1 MISRQFLTLLCFWF
15 FIGQVQGQDQILFD
29 LIESNER
36 PDTKQIQIDSFLLA
50 ISRNGT
56 KVDLANA
63 YHDLA
68 LHWYYKRYAS
78 TASKKNL
85 LDAIKYTNKALQLK
99 ANFKP
104 LDSISLKR
112 SLYNFGYL
120 QKLNGDLFPS
130 IESHLRLV
138 YLGGKDERVLEAY
151 LELGDSYRTV
161 GDYQKSVD
169 NLKTAL
175 TLAQN
180 NVQNYLAQA
189 SVHIVLADIL

>member
-138 YLGGKDERVLEAY
+138 
-151 LELGDSYRTV
+151 
-161 GDYQKSVD
+161 
-169 NLKTAL
+169 
-175 TLAQN
+175 
-180 NVQNYLAQA
+180 
-189 SVHIVLADIL
+189 